1 MNETYR
7 ADTGVAKILYRQ
19 IRKHYKRYRY
29 GRWLE
34 LAFLLLILGI
44 DIGLFRK
51 AKLPEQFPEVLA
63 LAVAVT
69 ILLCIPLLLIH
80 AVAISGGYSI
90 RQMARGFCTF
100 AKYHMTVSVQPKDGE
115 WGGWTVPYKDIT
127 ELIDVPERGYL
138 KIVTV
143 NHSVYYLYAYYKMK
157 QEIWKQVEDRTGKKI
172 QTVEERGRCT

>member
-69 ILLCIPLLLIH
+69 ILLCIPPAADPCSCHLRRIQYPANGQRILHL
-80 AVAISGGYSI
+80 
-90 RQMARGFCTF
+90 RQ
-100 AKYHMTVSVQPKDGE
+100 
-115 WGGWTVPYKDIT
+115 VPYDCLRSAK
-127 ELIDVPERGYL
+127 
-138 KIVTV
+138 
-143 NHSVYYLYAYYKMK
+143 
-157 QEIWKQVEDRTGKKI
+157 
-172 QTVEERGRCT
+172 GRRMGRMDSSL